1 MRQTG
6 HQHGWP
12 PPRRLFQLLV
22 GSTRRAI
29 QALLLGR
36 PEELGV
42 VHGRDSARG
51 PLVLVFVA
59 GIAARAWLIARYP
72 IIFGGDGVARL
83 AEADRVMIGHWLPLL
98 QVAIHTLSLI
108 SPSAL
113 LVQSFMAVVGALAG
127 VGFYLLASDLVPE
140 PLDTAMLF
148 VASPFILVFSIVPYQ
163 EALMLAGLF
172 FTLHWTFTGRFG
184 FASVALGIACLTRYE
199 AWLLCPLVGA
209 AYVKTKGV
217 SVGSVL
223 KAATLFGWAPVGWF
237 LYNRALSPGGI
248 VGFEWSLDPQRL
260 WRWVY
265 LARAAAYNS
274 PLTGILAGFGAW
286 VFVRQHLY
294 RDPRWQLLAVF
305 AALFLAAIL
314 FSDSGVEPNPVRQ
327 VVGREAH
334 LPVAGAILLA
344 GIGLGALPRGRHLV
358 TIASVAVGLWMAN
371 RFVARAVAEPH
382 LALSYE
388 VGAALRHDV
397 HPTDTVIVLA
407 HTISTEGYFAHIEAA
422 RGERAV
428 EVAIRGL
435 ENLESLPADY
445 SGVLVASGLG
455 KERVRSYSTFLL
467 GRFASRLPSERPVH
481 VARATW
487 FVLWS
492 DFTPSNAIEACL
504 AKVVTTAQ
512 PRETFTKDSVWVRV
526 YAVEWA
532 DRSGAP
538 ASPHGG

>member
-1 MRQTG
+1 MPPTG
-6 HQHGWP
+6 DPHGSP
-12 PPRRLFQLLV
+12 PPGHPFRLLFGSARRELE
-22 GSTRRAI
+22 
-29 QALLLGR
+29 ALLLGP
-36 PEELGV
+36 PEALSAV
-42 VHGRDSARG
+42 AGRDATRWR
-51 PLVLVFVA
+51 LVLVFAA

-72 IIFGGDGVARL
+72 IVFGGDSVARL
-83 AEADRVMIGHWLPLL
+83 AEADRVLIGHWLPLL
-98 QVAIHTLSLI
+98 QVAIHVLSLV

-148 VASPFILVFSIVPYQ
+148 VASPFILVWSIVPYQ
-163 EALMLAGLF
+163 EALMVAGLF
-172 FTLHWTFTGRFG
+172 FALHWTFTGRFG
-184 FASVALGIACLTRYE
+184 LASVALGIACLTRYE
-199 AWLLCPLVGA
+199 AWLLCPLLGA

-217 SVGSVL
+217 SVRSVL
-223 KAATLFGWAPVGWF
+223 KAAALFGWAPVGWF
-237 LYNRALSPGGI
+237 LYNRGLSPGGI
-248 VGFEWSLDPQRL
+248 VGFEWSLNPERL

-274 PLTGILAGFGAW
+274 PLTGILAGLGTW

-388 VGAALRHDV
+388 VGAALRRDV

-407 HTISTEGYFAHIEAA
+407 HTGSTEGYLAHIEAA

-435 ENLESLPADY
+435 EHLESLPADY
-445 SGVLVASGLG
+445 SGVLAASGLG
-455 KERVRSYSTFLL
+455 KARVRSYSTFLV
-467 GRFASRLPSERPVH
+467 GRFARRFPPERPLH
-481 VARATW
+481 VVRATW
-487 FVLWS
+487 LVLWS
-492 DFTPSNAIEACL
+492 DFTPSNAIEASL
-504 AKVVTTAQ
+504 ARVATNAQ

-526 YAVEWA
+526 YAVE
-532 DRSGAP
+532 
-538 ASPHGG
+538 